1 MAFGVSV
8 LVFALVHL
16 SGDPVL
22 LMVSSDAPPDVVDT
36 TRRALGFD
44 RPLYQQLAQYL
55 VRAAQGDLG
64 VSLRSQRPVATLIA
78 ERLPATV
85 ELTLAALLLAVVT
98 AVPLGIVSAV
108 KRGSPVDR
116 LAMVGAVAGQ
126 AMPIF
131 WLALL
136 LIALFG
142 VRLRWLP
149 VFGRGSLAH
158 LVLPALSL
166 STIILGRLAR
176 LVRSSMLEVLGQD
189 YVRTARAKGLAEPRV
204 LALHALRNAA
214 IPIVTL
220 LGLQFAQLLGGAVVT
235 ETIFAWPGIG
245 RLVVEAIFNRDFPV
259 VQGVVLV
266 VSLIFVAVS
275 VVVDLAYAAPAC
287 GRGQPGAPALG
298 GRVRQR
304 GLAFWLSASAVGVIV
319 VAAALAE
326 ALSPYGPNEQ
336 DITQRLQAPGLTHLL
351 GTDEVGRDILS
362 RLIFGARI
370 SLLVGVIAVGVS
382 CPVGVLVGLVAG
394 YAGRRTDDVLM
405 RITDIQLAVPTI
417 LLAIAVVAVLGPGL
431 WNVILTLSVT
441 GWTLYARLTRGEAL
455 TIKSRD
461 FVQAARATGAGDVRI
476 MVRHVLP
483 NVVSPVIVVA
493 VFAVANMIILE
504 ATLSFLGLGVEPRV
518 VTWGRMLNGGRLY
531 LSTAWWLTAFP
542 GLAIFVTVLAVNLL
556 GDHLRDWLDP
566 RLRNTLGGDQ
576 L

>member
-1 MAFGVSV
+1 M
-8 LVFALVHL
+8 
-16 SGDPVL
+16 
-22 LMVSSDAPPDVVDT
+22 
-36 TRRALGFD
+36 
-44 RPLYQQLAQYL
+44 
-55 VRAAQGDLG
+55 
-64 VSLRSQRPVATLIA
+64 ATLIA

-85 ELTLAALLLAVVT
+85 ELTLAALLLAVVI

-108 KRGSPVDR
+108 KRGSSVDR

-126 AMPIF
+126 AIPIF

-275 VVVDLAYAAPAC
+275 VVVDLAYAA
-287 GRGQPGAPALG
+287 
-298 GRVRQR
+298 
-304 GLAFWLSASAVGVIV
+304 
-319 VAAALAE
+319 
-326 ALSPYGPNEQ
+326 
-336 DITQRLQAPGLTHLL
+336 
-351 GTDEVGRDILS
+351 
-362 RLIFGARI
+362 
-370 SLLVGVIAVGVS
+370 
-382 CPVGVLVGLVAG
+382 
-394 YAGRRTDDVLM
+394 
-405 RITDIQLAVPTI
+405 
-417 LLAIAVVAVLGPGL
+417 
-431 WNVILTLSVT
+431 
-441 GWTLYARLTRGEAL
+441 
-455 TIKSRD
+455 
-461 FVQAARATGAGDVRI
+461 
-476 MVRHVLP
+476 
-483 NVVSPVIVVA
+483 
-493 VFAVANMIILE
+493 
-504 ATLSFLGLGVEPRV
+504 
-518 VTWGRMLNGGRLY
+518 
-531 LSTAWWLTAFP
+531 
-542 GLAIFVTVLAVNLL
+542 
-556 GDHLRDWLDP
+556 LDP
-566 RLRNTLGGDQ
+566 RLRSEAA
-576 L
+576 

>member
-1 MAFGVSV
+1 
-8 LVFALVHL
+8 
-16 SGDPVL
+16 
-22 LMVSSDAPPDVVDT
+22 
-36 TRRALGFD
+36 
-44 RPLYQQLAQYL
+44 
-55 VRAAQGDLG
+55 
-64 VSLRSQRPVATLIA
+64 VATLIA

-85 ELTLAALLLAVVT
+85 ELTLAALLLAVVI

-108 KRGSPVDR
+108 KRGSSVDR

-126 AMPIF
+126 AIPIF

-275 VVVDLAYAAPAC
+275 VVVDLAYAA
-287 GRGQPGAPALG
+287 
-298 GRVRQR
+298 
-304 GLAFWLSASAVGVIV
+304 
-319 VAAALAE
+319 
-326 ALSPYGPNEQ
+326 
-336 DITQRLQAPGLTHLL
+336 
-351 GTDEVGRDILS
+351 
-362 RLIFGARI
+362 
-370 SLLVGVIAVGVS
+370 
-382 CPVGVLVGLVAG
+382 
-394 YAGRRTDDVLM
+394 
-405 RITDIQLAVPTI
+405 
-417 LLAIAVVAVLGPGL
+417 
-431 WNVILTLSVT
+431 
-441 GWTLYARLTRGEAL
+441 
-455 TIKSRD
+455 
-461 FVQAARATGAGDVRI
+461 
-476 MVRHVLP
+476 
-483 NVVSPVIVVA
+483 
-493 VFAVANMIILE
+493 
-504 ATLSFLGLGVEPRV
+504 
-518 VTWGRMLNGGRLY
+518 
-531 LSTAWWLTAFP
+531 
-542 GLAIFVTVLAVNLL
+542 
-556 GDHLRDWLDP
+556 LDP
-566 RLRNTLGGDQ
+566 RLRSEAA
-576 L
+576 